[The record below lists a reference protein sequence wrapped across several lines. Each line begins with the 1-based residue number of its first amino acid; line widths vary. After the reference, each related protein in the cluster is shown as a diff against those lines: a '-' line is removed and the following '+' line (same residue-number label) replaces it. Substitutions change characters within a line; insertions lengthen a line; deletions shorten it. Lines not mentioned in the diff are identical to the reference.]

1 MARPTSIPTEADW
14 EGGRGLRPHEVESA
28 KEEFFGKSTEEC
40 LPHFSFS
47 GISPSFRAAEL
58 MEVSGKVFAY
68 YVFAMADFVMLD
80 ATLEKPDVAPFAAV
94 CFLELIRNQLKEQP
108 GHVLPVLDDLLPALR
123 YAAEN
128 QESFSADPEIFGSF
142 PEIYAEI
149 LQLSGRSS

>member
-1 MARPTSIPTEADW
+1 MSRPTQIPTEADW
-14 EGGRGLRPHEVESA
+14 EGGGGLRPHEVESA

-47 GISPSFRAAEL
+47 EFSPIFRAAEL
-58 MEVSGKVFAY
+58 MEVGGKVFAY

-80 ATLEKPDVAPFAAV
+80 TTLEKPDIAPFAAL
-94 CFLELIRNQLKEQP
+94 CFLQLIRDQLKEQP
-108 GHVLPVLDDLLPALR
+108 EHVLPVLEDLLPALR

-128 QESFSADPEIFGSF
+128 QARFDVHSDMDESF

-149 LQLSGRSS
+149 LQLSGRSG